1 MRNTHAG
8 GNTPTWPEIATA
20 TMEGPEDTGI
30 ALRYTFNRA
39 IGSKG

>member
-1 MRNTHAG
+1 MKNTHAG
-8 GNTPTWPEIATA
+8 GKTPSYPEIATA
-20 TMEGPEDTGI
+20 SLAGPEDTGD